1 METQEEEEADQ
12 GERQGE
18 EGKEEKEVG
27 SMFKFQQFVS
37 LYWGSGKMKIAEKAK
52 SKNCGLIK
60 KEEIF
65 RYRCQEEEKCRGKGE
80 D

>member
-1 METQEEEEADQ
+1 METQEEEEGDQ

-37 LYWGSGKMKIAEKAK
+37 LYWGSGKMKIAEET
-52 SKNCGLIK
+52 K
-60 KEEIF
+60 K
-65 RYRCQEEEKCRGKGE
+65 
-80 D
+80 